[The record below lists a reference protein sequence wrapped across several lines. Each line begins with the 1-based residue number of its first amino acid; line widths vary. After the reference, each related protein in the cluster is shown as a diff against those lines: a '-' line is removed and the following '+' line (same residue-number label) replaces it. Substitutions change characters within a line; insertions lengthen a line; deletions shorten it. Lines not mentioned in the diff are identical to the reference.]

1 MIALN
6 GRNAAQAVLADAAR
20 ARAVVE
26 SSGVTSAD
34 GRPISRVGVVLHPKR
49 DLSRP
54 LSALQDWVAEH
65 GAELI
70 QLSRVPDGP
79 DVAPDGDAAA
89 TSLIVAV
96 GGDGTVLAALRAA
109 AASRRP
115 VLGVACG
122 SLGALTTV
130 AAGAALVDALDAFA
144 AGDWVAQRVPAL
156 QVADATGTTAAAI
169 NDLVVVRDGGNQVST
184 EVEADGVLYGRFSG
198 DGVITSTQLGS
209 SAYGLAA
216 GGPILAPGSDA
227 WTITPLAPHG
237 GRVPPLVLGIG
248 STARL
253 AVAPGFAGARV
264 EIDGQQTRLEPA
276 ALEIGHLGEF
286 GTLVRVGE
294 EESFL
299 AGLRRRRI
307 VMDSPRMLAR
317 DARLDQAR
325 IDG

>member
-1 MIALN
+1 M
-6 GRNAAQAVLADAAR
+6 
-20 ARAVVE
+20 
-26 SSGVTSAD
+26 TSAD

-54 LSALQDWVAEH
+54 LSALQEWVAEH

-79 DVAPDGDAAA
+79 DVAPDGDAAD

-130 AAGAALVDALDAFA
+130 AAGTALVDALDAFA

-156 QVADATGTTAAAI
+156 HVADATGTTAAAI

-198 DGVITSTQLGS
+198 DGVIASTQLGS

-237 GRVPPLVLGIG
+237 GCVPPLVLGH
-248 STARL
+248 RL
-253 AVAPGFAGARV
+253 DRAPR
-264 EIDGQQTRLEPA
+264 R
-276 ALEIGHLGEF
+276 
-286 GTLVRVGE
+286 R
-294 EESFL
+294 
-299 AGLRRRRI
+299 AGLRRRARR
-307 VMDSPRMLAR
+307 DRRSAEPARAGGAGDRAPRRLR
-317 DARLDQAR
+317 DAGARGGGGVVPRRPAPAADRHGLPADARPRRAPGPGARRRLSRGRGAANVNPA
-325 IDG
+325 G